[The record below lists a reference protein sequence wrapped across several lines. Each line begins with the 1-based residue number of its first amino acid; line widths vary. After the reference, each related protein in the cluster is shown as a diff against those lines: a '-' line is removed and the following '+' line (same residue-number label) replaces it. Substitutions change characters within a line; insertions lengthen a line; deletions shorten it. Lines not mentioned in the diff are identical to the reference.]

1 MNFERMPELSSRFGY
16 LGAWALTLSGT
27 VAILFY
33 LRRRNWI

>member
-1 MNFERMPELSSRFGY
+1 MPELSSRFGY